1 MAEKVFC
8 FERFRTLPIQ
18 IRLILFSSL
27 LSRTAFFMTWPFLS
41 VVLYIDF
48 GLSPTIIGLM
58 LTTAMAIGAM
68 SSIYTGWLSDF
79 FGRRK
84 LVLGGSILIGLSFL
98 LFVNNKSVIVF
109 GVALAGISI
118 GSSFLESTY
127 KVLVGDFVSDPK
139 SRELALHTNY
149 FLMNIG
155 SSIGPLCG
163 MLLFSSYRP
172 LVFFLCSLTY
182 FISGVM
188 MFFMLKNNVKLIYK
202 NEEIVVPGFFKAI
215 VSIFKHRSFALL
227 TICYTLA
234 AFVYASFDT
243 TLPQYLARFTMYQT
257 ISLLVILISLNS
269 LMVIFFQ
276 FPLMHL
282 LQPLTIKK
290 RLQLGMVFLLTSQFF
305 FAYSFMHIIWFLIFA
320 TILLSIGEMIVFPT
334 FSVEVDRQAQSG
346 LRGTYFGI
354 SALYRMGIAF
364 SPLYGGAMLD
374 ILGGKG
380 MYIGLAIICGLIMT
394 IQKFLIHE

>member
-1 MAEKVFC
+1 MTEKVFC
-8 FERFRTLPIQ
+8 LERFRTLPIQ
-18 IRLILFSSL
+18 IRIILFSSL

-41 VVLYIDF
+41 VFLYKDY
-48 GLSPTIIGLM
+48 GLNSTIIGLM

-79 FGRRK
+79 FGRSK
-84 LVLGGSILIGLSFL
+84 LVLLGSILIGLSFL
-98 LFVNNKSVIVF
+98 LFVDNKSIIGF
-109 GVALAGISI
+109 GIALVGISI

-127 KVLVGDFVSDPK
+127 KVLVGDFVSEPK

-149 FLMNIG
+149 FLMNVG
-155 SSIGPLCG
+155 SSIGPFIG

-172 LVFFLCSLTY
+172 LIFALCSLIY
-182 FISGVM
+182 FMSGLM
-188 MFFMLKNNVKLIYK
+188 MFFMIKNNTTSKYNGARILI
-202 NEEIVVPGFFKAI
+202 PGFFQATI
-215 VSIFKHRSFALL
+215 SIFKHRSFALL

-243 TLPQYLARFTMYQT
+243 TLPQYLARFTIYQSV
-257 ISLLVILISLNS
+257 SLLVILISLNS

-282 LQPLTIKK
+282 LQPLSIKK
-290 RLQLGMVFLLTSQFF
+290 RLQLGMIFMLTSQLV
-305 FAYSFMHIIWFLIFA
+305 FAYSAMHIIWFLIFA

-334 FSVEVDRQAQSG
+334 FSVEVDRQAPAG
-346 LRGTYFGI
+346 LRGTYFGV

-374 ILGGKG
+374 ILGGQG
-380 MYIGLAIICGLIMT
+380 MYIGLAIICGIVMS
-394 IQKFLIHE
+394 IQMFSNS